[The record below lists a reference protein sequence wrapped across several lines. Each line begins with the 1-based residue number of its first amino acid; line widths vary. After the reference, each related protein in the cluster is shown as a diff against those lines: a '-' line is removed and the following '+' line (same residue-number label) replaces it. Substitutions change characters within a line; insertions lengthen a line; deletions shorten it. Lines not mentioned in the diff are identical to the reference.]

1 MRDEHISDIH
11 VDLMDPLGKTDG
23 SLYTSIKVTKKKIAK
38 YDRKLTNEKL
48 EELRSL
54 RSRLKLGQ

>member
-1 MRDEHISDIH
+1 
-11 VDLMDPLGKTDG
+11 MDPLSNTDG
-23 SLYTSIKVTKKKIAK
+23 SLYTSIKVTKNKIAK

-54 RSRLKLGQ
+54 RNRLKLGQ